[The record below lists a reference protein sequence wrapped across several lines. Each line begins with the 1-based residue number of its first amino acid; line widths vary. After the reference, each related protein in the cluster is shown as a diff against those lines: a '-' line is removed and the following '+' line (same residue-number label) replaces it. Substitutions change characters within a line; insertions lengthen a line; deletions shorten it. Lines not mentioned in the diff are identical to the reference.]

1 MGQNNMKKG
10 ETVEAVQHLT
20 ANQTLLAP
28 LVDSNQNARLVQSY
42 ERFILDSVTWS
53 TDNDYSAGLL
63 IRAGTGAGAV
73 LWQVG
78 ALDGATSPDSFQN
91 LFAEFPGEGIVFPVG
106 LGPFFEGINAD
117 QTVVITGRIVTGTSQ
132 GVRAGYKE
140 LLTPG
145 GNQSGQ

>member
-1 MGQNNMKKG
+1 
-10 ETVEAVQHLT
+10 
-20 ANQTLLAP
+20 
-28 LVDSNQNARLVQSY
+28 VDSNQNARLVQSY

-53 TDNDYSAGLL
+53 ADNDYSAGLM
-63 IRAGTGAGAV
+63 IRAGTYSGAV

-78 ALDGATSPDSFQN
+78 ALDNALPQDSFQN

-106 LGPFFEGINAD
+106 LGPFFVGTDAD

>member
-20 ANQTLLAP
+20 ANQLILAP

-53 TDNDYSAGLL
+53 ADNDYSAGLM
-63 IRAGTGAGAV
+63 IRAGTYSGAV

-78 ALDGATSPDSFQN
+78 ALDNALPQDSFQN

-106 LGPFFEGINAD
+106 LGPFFVGTDAD

-132 GVRAGYKE
+132 CVRAGY
-140 LLTPG
+140 
-145 GNQSGQ
+145 

>member
-20 ANQTLLAP
+20 ANQLILAP

-53 TDNDYSAGLL
+53 ADNDYPAGLT
-63 IRAGTGAGAV
+63 IRAGTYSGAV

-78 ALDGATSPDSFQN
+78 AIDGATTPTSFQN

-106 LGPFFEGINAD
+106 LGPFFVGTDAD
-117 QTVVITGRIVTGTSQ
+117 QTIVITGRIVTGTSQ

-140 LLTPG
+140 MLTPN
-145 GNQSGQ
+145 GNQNGQ

>member
-10 ETVEAVQHLT
+10 ETVEAVQHIT
-20 ANQTLLAP
+20 ANQTILAP
-28 LVDSNQNARLVQSY
+28 LVDSNQNARLVQPY

-53 TDNDYSAGLL
+53 ADNEYPAALR
-63 IRAGTGAGAV
+63 ITAGTAGGAV
-73 LWQVG
+73 LWQIG
-78 ALDGATSPDSFQN
+78 AIDGAATPNSFQN

-106 LGPFFEGINAD
+106 LGPFFVGTDAD